1 MGLISRVSSRTY
13 RSKEMYDK
21 DPDAM
26 DVDDSFDHSPVM
38 SHETILNQK
47 TAFATEMN
55 ASLMDEFIKNPDE
68 KGQANSL
75 ISKIYPDP
83 SENFPPDSTMAS
95 TVANS
100 YFTSFS
106 KPFDASTRVS
116 VRNRK
121 PLSEVN
127 GSRQTNLNTSLD
139 SEATGLSGTSTSV
152 STKLTE
158 MTDFSKL
165 SCSTTTSMAVMKK
178 KTKDNKWYFWLG
190 VIGIIEL

>member
-1 MGLISRVSSRTY
+1 
-13 RSKEMYDK
+13 MYGK

-38 SHETILNQK
+38 SHETSLNQK

-55 ASLMDEFIKNPDE
+55 ASLMDEFIKNPDK
-68 KGQANSL
+68 KGQTNSL

-83 SENFPPDSTMAS
+83 SESFPPNSTMAS

-127 GSRQTNLNTSLD
+127 GSRQTNLNNSLD
-139 SEATGLSGTSTSV
+139 SEATGLSAT

-190 VIGIIEL
+190 VIGIIELIILGFYLFFNYST